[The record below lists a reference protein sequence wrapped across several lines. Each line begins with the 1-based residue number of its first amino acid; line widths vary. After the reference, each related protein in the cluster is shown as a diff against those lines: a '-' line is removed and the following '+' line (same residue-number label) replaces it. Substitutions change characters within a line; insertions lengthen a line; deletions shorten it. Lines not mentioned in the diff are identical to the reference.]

1 MIEVKIP
8 SPGESIT
15 QVQLASWLV
24 KDGAYVEKDDEVAE
38 IDSDKATL
46 SISAAESGKI
56 KLIAEE
62 ADTLEVGAVIAKID
76 TEAKAPEKGEKE
88 ADPREDSSG
97 RSQEEEKI
105 KETAAEASKKTED
118 TEETSQKDQKEE
130 TKQQSEKDTKT
141 DVPSDDLN
149 VQVTPLAQ
157 QILREKGIDKQ
168 ELKEA
173 IKSIRVSRS
182 EVESA
187 IEASGSQ
194 VQRPK
199 TAKNSL
205 WSGQR
210 ETKREKMSTLRQ
222 KITERLVSV
231 KNETAMLTTFNEV
244 NMEPVMQMRKK
255 HKEEFVEKYGLKPGL
270 MSFFTMASVQALQH
284 FPYINAQLD
293 GEEIV
298 FHQYADIGIA
308 VSAPKGLMV
317 PVLHDAQD
325 MSLAEIEEQIKEK
338 AGKAR
343 KGKLSLDEMSGGTFT
358 ITNGG
363 VFGSMLSTPIINPPQ
378 SAILGM
384 HNIQDR
390 PVAIDGKV
398 VIKPMMYIALSY
410 DHRIVDGKDSVSFL
424 VKIKELLENPVNM
437 LFNGSDPEKT
447 LMGL

>member
-1 MIEVKIP
+1 MIEVKVP

-46 SISAAESGKI
+46 SISAEESGKI
-56 KLIAEE
+56 ELIAGEG
-62 ADTLEVGAVIAKID
+62 DTLEVGAVVAKID
-76 TEAKAPEKGEKE
+76 TEAEAPKKEEKAPEKNAPAQPQEKE
-88 ADPREDSSG
+88 EEATVTEKSKNTAKSEEPGQTKPKEDSK
-97 RSQEEEKI
+97 QEP
-105 KETAAEASKKTED
+105 T
-118 TEETSQKDQKEE
+118 
-130 TKQQSEKDTKT
+130 EKDTQT
-141 DVPSDDLN
+141 EDHSSGLH
-149 VQVTPLAQ
+149 VQITPLAQ
-157 QILREKGIDKQ
+157 QILQEKGIDEN
-168 ELKEA
+168 ELKDS
-173 IKSIRVSRS
+173 IKSMRISRS
-182 EVESA
+182 ELESA
-187 IEASGSQ
+187 IEHTGSAAQ
-194 VQRPK
+194 QPK
-199 TAKNSL
+199 PAQTSL
-205 WSGQR
+205 WSGER

-244 NMEPVMQMRKK
+244 NMEPVMQLRKK
-255 HKEEFVEKYGLKPGL
+255 YKEEFVEKYGLKPGL
-270 MSFFTMASVQALQH
+270 MSFFTMASAQALQH

-293 GEEIV
+293 GEEIIY
-298 FHQYADIGIA
+298 HQYADIGIA

-317 PVLHDAQD
+317 PVLRDAQD

-384 HNIQDR
+384 HNIQER
-390 PVAIDGKV
+390 PVAVDGKV
-398 VIKPMMYIALSY
+398 EIKPMMYIALSY

-437 LFNGSDPEKT
+437 LFNGTDPEKA